1 MVKCNCKY
9 HSLYHNERNL
19 IMEQRI
25 LKAACYCRL
34 SEDDLNDGTSIS
46 IETQITIAKQYC
58 KTNRIEIVDFYCD
71 DGYTGT
77 NFERPAF
84 KRMIGDIEKGRVDTV
99 VVKDLSR
106 FGRES
111 IKVNYYT
118 QMFFPENNINFIIIA
133 DNTVITANSTYDFM
147 LTIKSAI
154 NEIYPAEVSQK
165 VRQAFKAKSMNGE
178 FLHPYLPYGY
188 VKSTTERNHLVV
200 DKKNADVVRDIFE
213 MVAYKG
219 MGMKKI
225 SDYLLEN
232 KILSPAALRDYSRG
246 DYSDPNPYGWN
257 KYSINNL
264 LHNEVYLGRII
275 YGKRRKV
282 NFKSQ
287 KIVTTDRDEWI
298 VCENAHEAII
308 SQELWDAAHQRLDGR
323 RRERKTECVDN
334 MYRSILVCADC
345 GGTMWITSPPN
356 KSTFFVC
363 GNSRG
368 RKAGVER
375 CTTHNIRLDD
385 LNEAV
390 LADINSLLC
399 DCCTDSESFRKK
411 LMQKITENLPDV
423 TQIRTELAELDR
435 LIDRETKKFK
445 RLYDDYYDGVIKSSV
460 LFEQMSSECNS
471 KIESYTAKKEK
482 LESELKSSTKHFDD
496 VSKFIGLMSRFT
508 KIEVGER
515 TVSSTNEYI
524 QNVRIKYKFIGQ
536 LSRLMNKLLK
546 LVGVKNCL
554 GSQANFKAN

>member
-1 MVKCNCKY
+1 
-9 HSLYHNERNL
+9 
-19 IMEQRI
+19 MEQRI

-84 KRMIGDIEKGRVDTV
+84 KRMIGDIEKGKVDTV

-246 DYSDPNPYGWN
+246 DYSDPNPYSWN
-257 KYSINNL
+257 KSSINNL

-287 KIVTTDRDEWI
+287 KIVTTARDEWI

-345 GGTMWITSPPN
+345 GGTMWITAPPK

-399 DCCTDSESFRKK
+399 DCCTDSDLFREKVMHK
-411 LMQKITENLPDV
+411 VVEKLPDV
-423 TQIRTELAELDR
+423 NQLQFELDELDR
-435 LIDRETKKFK
+435 KIERESRKYKQ
-445 RLYDDYYDGVIKSSV
+445 LYDDYYDGVIKNAM
-460 LFEQMSSECNS
+460 LFEQMSTECNNR
-471 KIESYTAKKEK
+471 IESYTAQKEK
-482 LESELKSSTKHFDD
+482 LQADLKSTTEHFDSVD
-496 VSKFIGLMSRFT
+496 KFIGLIQRFKKVDSLNKEILNT
-508 KIEVGER
+508 LVDKIEVGER
-515 TVSSTNEYI
+515 VNTAAKEYV
-524 QNVRIKYKFIGQ
+524 QNVRIKYKFIG
-536 LSRLMNKLLK
+536 RLN
-546 LVGVKNCL
+546 
-554 GSQANFKAN
+554 

>member
-1 MVKCNCKY
+1 
-9 HSLYHNERNL
+9 
-19 IMEQRI
+19 MEQRI

-77 NFERPAF
+77 NFELPAF
-84 KRMIGDIEKGRVDTV
+84 KRMIGDIEKGKVDTV

-165 VRQAFKAKSMNGE
+165 VRQAFNAKSMNGE

-246 DYSDPNPYGWN
+246 DYSDPNPYSWN
-257 KYSINNL
+257 KSSINNL

-287 KIVTTDRDEWI
+287 KIVTTARDEWI

-308 SQELWDAAHQRLDGR
+308 SQKLWDAAHQRLDGR

-345 GGTMWITSPPN
+345 GGTMWITAPPK
-356 KSTFFVC
+356 KSTFLFAET
-363 GNSRG
+363 
-368 RKAGVER
+368 AGTEKP
-375 CTTHNIRLDD
+375 
-385 LNEAV
+385 V
-390 LADINSLLC
+390 L
-399 DCCTDSESFRKK
+399 R
-411 LMQKITENLPDV
+411 DV
-423 TQIRTELAELDR
+423 QHTI
-435 LIDRETKKFK
+435 
-445 RLYDDYYDGVIKSSV
+445 S
-460 LFEQMSSECNS
+460 
-471 KIESYTAKKEK
+471 
-482 LESELKSSTKHFDD
+482 
-496 VSKFIGLMSRFT
+496 GLMISM
-508 KIEVGER
+508 K
-515 TVSSTNEYI
+515 
-524 QNVRIKYKFIGQ
+524 QC
-536 LSRLMNKLLK
+536 LLI
-546 LVGVKNCL
+546 
-554 GSQANFKAN
+554 

>member
-1 MVKCNCKY
+1 
-9 HSLYHNERNL
+9 
-19 IMEQRI
+19 MEQRI

-232 KILSPAALRDYSRG
+232 NILSPAALRDYSRG

-257 KYSINNL
+257 KSSINNL

-334 MYRSILVCADC
+334 MYRSILICADC

>member
-1 MVKCNCKY
+1 
-9 HSLYHNERNL
+9 
-19 IMEQRI
+19 MEQRI

-257 KYSINNL
+257 KSSINNL

-334 MYRSILVCADC
+334 MYRSILICADC

>member
-1 MVKCNCKY
+1 
-9 HSLYHNERNL
+9 
-19 IMEQRI
+19 MEQRI

-77 NFERPAF
+77 NCERPAF

>member
-1 MVKCNCKY
+1 M
-9 HSLYHNERNL
+9 
-19 IMEQRI
+19 
-25 LKAACYCRL
+25 
-34 SEDDLNDGTSIS
+34 
-46 IETQITIAKQYC
+46 
-58 KTNRIEIVDFYCD
+58 
-71 DGYTGT
+71 
-77 NFERPAF
+77 
-84 KRMIGDIEKGRVDTV
+84 
-99 VVKDLSR
+99 
-106 FGRES
+106 
-111 IKVNYYT
+111 
-118 QMFFPENNINFIIIA
+118 
-133 DNTVITANSTYDFM
+133 
-147 LTIKSAI
+147 
-154 NEIYPAEVSQK
+154 
-165 VRQAFKAKSMNGE
+165 
-178 FLHPYLPYGY
+178 
-188 VKSTTERNHLVV
+188 
-200 DKKNADVVRDIFE
+200 
-213 MVAYKG
+213 
-219 MGMKKI
+219 
-225 SDYLLEN
+225 
-232 KILSPAALRDYSRG
+232 
-246 DYSDPNPYGWN
+246 
-257 KYSINNL
+257 
-264 LHNEVYLGRII
+264 
-275 YGKRRKV
+275 
-282 NFKSQ
+282 
-287 KIVTTDRDEWI
+287 
-298 VCENAHEAII
+298 
-308 SQELWDAAHQRLDGR
+308 
-323 RRERKTECVDN
+323 DN
-334 MYRSILVCADC
+334 MYRSILICADC

>member
-1 MVKCNCKY
+1 
-9 HSLYHNERNL
+9 
-19 IMEQRI
+19 MEQRI

>member
-1 MVKCNCKY
+1 
-9 HSLYHNERNL
+9 
-19 IMEQRI
+19 MEQRI

-165 VRQAFKAKSMNGE
+165 IRQAFKAKSMNGE

-257 KYSINNL
+257 KSSINNL

-368 RKAGVER
+368 RKASVER

-390 LADINSLLC
+390 LAEINSLLC
-399 DCCTDSESFRKK
+399 DCCTDSEIFRKK
-411 LMQKITENLPDV
+411 VMHKVVEKLPDV
-423 TQIRTELAELDR
+423 DQLQFELGELDKK
-435 LIDRETKKFK
+435 IERESQKYK
-445 RLYDDYYDGVIKSSV
+445 RLYDDYYDGVIKNAM
-460 LFEQMSSECNS
+460 LFEQMSTECNNR
-471 KIESYTAKKEK
+471 IENYTAQKKK
-482 LESELKSSTKHFDD
+482 LQVELKSTTEHFDSVD
-496 VSKFIGLMSRFT
+496 KFIGLIQRFKKVESLNKEILNT
-508 KIEVGER
+508 LVDKIEVGER
-515 TVSSTNEYI
+515 VNTAAKEYV
-524 QNVRIKYKFIGQ
+524 QNVRIKYKFIG
-536 LSRLMNKLLK
+536 RLN
-546 LVGVKNCL
+546 
-554 GSQANFKAN
+554 

>member
-1 MVKCNCKY
+1 MV
-9 HSLYHNERNL
+9 
-19 IMEQRI
+19 QRI

>member
-1 MVKCNCKY
+1 
-9 HSLYHNERNL
+9 
-19 IMEQRI
+19 MEQRI

-554 GSQANFKAN
+554 GSQTNFKAN